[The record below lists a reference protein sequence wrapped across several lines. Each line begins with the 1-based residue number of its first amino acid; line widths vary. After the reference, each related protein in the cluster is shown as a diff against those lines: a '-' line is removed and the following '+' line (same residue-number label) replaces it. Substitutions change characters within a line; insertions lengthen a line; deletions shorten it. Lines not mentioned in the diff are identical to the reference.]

1 MYIKK
6 LTDIES
12 IFNTPILVQNI
23 LYYAKK
29 HDCTYFSPAAK
40 LFKHLHFI
48 YKKRIVVIDKFNN
61 NYIIFP
67 KKFKIYRYNI

>member
-12 IFNTPILVQNI
+12 IFNTPTIIHKI

-29 HDCTYFSPAAK
+29 SDSTYFSPAAK
-40 LFKHLHFI
+40 LFKHLQFI